1 MYSASQSHVTDP
13 TSRAAHMTADYK
25 QRGTLT
31 VVTGCA
37 GYLAVFLGVLF
48 MAVAAVFLFFFRN
61 QIGPLFVDDARVGGE
76 VAGVAPICAAYQM
89 PDGVYGVA
97 SGVLR
102 CTPLQNSLF
111 IIILSCV
118 PIIGYVCRTVLALG

>member
-1 MYSASQSHVTDP
+1 MVINC
-13 TSRAAHMTADYK
+13 K
-25 QRGTLT
+25 LRGALT
-31 VVTGCA
+31 VVVGCA

-48 MAVAAVFLFFFRN
+48 MAIAAVFLFFFRN
-61 QIGPLFVDDARVGGE
+61 QIGPLFVDDARVGRE

-102 CTPLQNSLF
+102 CSFLQASHFPLLSKAGGSLCH
-111 IIILSCV
+111 CV
-118 PIIGYVCRTVLALG
+118 GVRVAVRKWHGGKEGPNQGVR